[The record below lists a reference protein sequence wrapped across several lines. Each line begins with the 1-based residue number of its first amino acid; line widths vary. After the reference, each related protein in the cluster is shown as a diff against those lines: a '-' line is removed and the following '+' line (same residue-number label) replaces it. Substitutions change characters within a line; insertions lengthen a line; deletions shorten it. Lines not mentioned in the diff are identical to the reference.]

1 MEQKHDWFDSP
12 YCTQNYLYLIALQ
25 ESLYNHPTQSLQK
38 LLNTIHA
45 RFRFNTEQ
53 FYFVLTGIPKCIYQK
68 IYGLNADEYM
78 EIFYPLK
85 EQIEAV
91 LFAQSW
97 TGDVFLAWKED
108 EKQIAVI
115 MSPKEAPRCDAQTL
129 AQTIGDLVQLAYEKK
144 IFKGDRRYRNTTSLC
159 GPLSGYDAIREG
171 YAQARRMND
180 LSSFLFM
187 DGRVM
192 TQALIEKE
200 KSNADYAMVLDRCMR
215 LRSFVDAGDEVQT
228 EKQLKSLFLSL
239 LRGGYSLAL
248 CDDALAFLKSMLQ
261 IRCSVYRVR
270 TTPSID
276 DLCSRKSYLKIEE
289 CVEALLPVLLAL
301 CQSVQKQGAN
311 SKSVLSARYYIEQHY
326 TEYIVLDDIAQYAGT
341 NSSYLSGKF
350 KEEVG
355 LSIKN
360 YITQI
365 RLESAKALLLA
376 DKKPVAQIAAS
387 VGYEDVRY
395 FTRLFKQAEGCT
407 PTAYRKKHAAAEK
420 HA

>member
-1 MEQKHDWFDSP
+1 MEQKEEWIDSQ
-12 YCTQNYLYLIALQ
+12 YFTREYLYYIALQ
-25 ESLYNHPTQSLQK
+25 ESLHNHPAQSLQK
-38 LLNTIHA
+38 LLDAIHA
-45 RFRFNTEQ
+45 EFAFDTKQ
-53 FYFVLTGIPKCIYQK
+53 FYFVLTGIPKCIYQS
-68 IYGLNADEYM
+68 IYGLSADGYM
-78 EIFYPLK
+78 QIFEPLK
-85 EQIEAV
+85 AQIEAV
-91 LFAQSW
+91 LFAQNW

-115 MSPKEAPRCDAQTL
+115 MSPKENPRCDAQTL
-129 AQTIGDLVQLAYEKK
+129 AQTVGDLVQLAYEKK
-144 IFKGDRRYRNTTSLC
+144 IFKGDSRYRNTTSLC
-159 GPLSGYDAIREG
+159 GPLSGYDGIREG

-200 KSNADYAMVLDRCMR
+200 KSTADYAVVLDRCMR
-215 LRSFVDAGDEVQT
+215 LRSFADAGDEVQT

-261 IRCSVYRVR
+261 IRCAVYRVR
-270 TTPSID
+270 TAQSMD
-276 DLCSRKSYLKIEE
+276 DLCARKSYLKIEE
-289 CVEALLPVLLAL
+289 CVEALLPVLRAL
-301 CQSVQKQGAN
+301 CQNVRKQGAN
-311 SKSVLSARYYIEQHY
+311 SKPVLSARYYIERHY

-341 NSSYLSGKF
+341 NPSYLSGRF

-365 RLESAKALLLA
+365 RMESAKERLLA

-407 PTAYRKKHAAAEK
+407 PTAYRKENGSRA
-420 HA
+420 